1 MAAAIENLG
10 YAGLAGSR
18 YAPGSPWL
26 YVLADMPRD
35 SQVRRSAGKRARSGF
50 SVIPAVE
57 VLQRNAY
64 SNYLQHVAHSN
75 RDFLNC
81 IGKRD
86 VLSCLA
92 NVRGGALKEWR
103 GRSKR
108 RMPSLSIDLPMAV
121 LRQKLSLEQS
131 RHDHAV
137 QAAANRNFLNDI
149 GKRGLQWDSSLDS
162 QKFY

>member
-1 MAAAIENLG
+1 MNVS
-10 YAGLAGSR
+10 SR
-18 YAPGSPWL
+18 L
-26 YVLADMPRD
+26 D
-35 SQVRRSAGKRARSGF
+35 SGRRYSYF
-50 SVIPAVE
+50 SVVRG
-57 VLQRNAY
+57 LW
-64 SNYLQHVAHSN
+64 SNE
-75 RDFLNC
+75 
-81 IGKRD
+81 I

-149 GKRGLQWDSSLDS
+149 GKRGEHTDECRNGVYLV
-162 QKFY
+162 

>member
-1 MAAAIENLG
+1 MMWWAIWCAVAVAVAGAAAAPASDALAPLSSLDLPQIDSLTTDDENLG

-35 SQVRRSAGKRARSGF
+35 SQ
-50 SVIPAVE
+50 
-57 VLQRNAY
+57 
-64 SNYLQHVAHSN
+64 
-75 RDFLNC
+75 
-81 IGKRD
+81 
-86 VLSCLA
+86 
-92 NVRGGALKEWR
+92 EWR